1 MEKQSGAQLPYIYDL
16 YLLVGLGCNQYSLD
30 PLPMAT

>member
-1 MEKQSGAQLPYIYDL
+1 MDKQSGAQLPYIYIYDVTL
-16 YLLVGLGCNQYSLD
+16 GLGGDQYSLD